1 MWAGAQ
7 LDLGAKA
14 IMVCGAGAG
23 GGCRVLRSAE
33 DVPGSY
39 HEALPLHSFRGRGC
53 LSMKSHMMFLGG
65 APRPTS
71 CFTSPDLSQGAF
83 CEVTKLA
90 ASCQDQRSGQ
100 PGTTGQDLGGWK
112 SSFRNALWTI
122 DRGLEGFRL

>member
-1 MWAGAQ
+1 MWAGTQ

-14 IMVCGAGAG
+14 IKVCGWRG
-23 GGCRVLRSAE
+23 GGVLLSAE

-39 HEALPLHSFRGRGC
+39 HEALLHSLRGRGC
-53 LSMKSHMMFLGG
+53 LSMKSHMMFLRG

-90 ASCQDQRSGQ
+90 ASCQDQRPGQ
-100 PGTTGQDLGGWK
+100 PRTTGHDLGGWK
-112 SSFRNALWTI
+112 SSFRSGLWTL
-122 DRGLEGFRL
+122 DRGLEGLRL